1 MFRTKG
7 TSRELGE
14 AGLTGKYVWR
24 GVSEEIQRAPKI
36 WDELDRV
43 GGSLFFFSWV
53 LSLNKKGSLIHVT
66 DTPHRL
72 TALSSCSS
80 CEGCSQLQVTLDHNV
95 LRAIKPKFWL
105 TCQLK
110 IPAQAAVKLV

>member
-1 MFRTKG
+1 MFGAAFLKKFNVLPKSG
-7 TSRELGE
+7 MSSIVWE
-14 AGLTGKYVWR
+14 A
-24 GVSEEIQRAPKI
+24 AC
-36 WDELDRV
+36 
-43 GGSLFFFSWV
+43 FFFLGAISEQ
-53 LSLNKKGSLIHVT
+53 KGSLIHVT